1 MTSIVLLAVAMSFS
15 GNSAFE
21 FTRQAVQLGP
31 RPSGSPAI
39 QKLQASITTKLR
51 SFGCE
56 VTEENFAASTPAGP
70 VAMKNILCRLKGD
83 GTSNRALVVSGHYD
97 TKLMTDRVFVGA
109 NDAGS
114 STGILLELARV
125 SAQQKRKRDLWIVF
139 FDGEEA
145 VGQWSASN
153 SLYGSRYQADRWSAT
168 GLLSRIDALINV
180 DMLGDK
186 DLNVL
191 KDQNSSSNLI
201 TLVWKVAAD
210 LGYGKHFENSITA
223 IEDDHIPFRRR
234 GVPAIDLID
243 FEYGPLNRYWHTE
256 KDTLDKLSP
265 GSMEIA
271 GKVVMETLRRL
282 DK

>member
-1 MTSIVLLAVAMSFS
+1 MTSFVLLAVAMSFS

-56 VTEENFAASTPAGP
+56 VTEENFSASTPAGP

-83 GTSNRALVVSGHYD
+83 GTSNRVLVASGHYD
-97 TKLMTDRVFVGA
+97 TKLITDRVFVGA

-145 VGQWSASN
+145 FGQWSASN

-186 DLNVL
+186 DLNIL
-191 KDQNSSSNLI
+191 KDQNSSSFLI
-201 TLVWKVAAD
+201 ELVWKVATD
-210 LGYGKHFENSITA
+210 LGYGKHFENSTTA

-265 GSMEIA
+265 RSMEIA